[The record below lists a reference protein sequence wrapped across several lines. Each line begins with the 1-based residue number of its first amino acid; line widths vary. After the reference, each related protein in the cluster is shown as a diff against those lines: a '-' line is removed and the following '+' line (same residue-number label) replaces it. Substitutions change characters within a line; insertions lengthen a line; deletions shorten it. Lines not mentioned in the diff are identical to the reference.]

1 VPTQATHL
9 PQLNTLPFIRFAV
22 GIAYTIYEE
31 FGVWQWV
38 YHGNFLALL
47 SREIRM
53 GIQDTIK

>member
-9 PQLNTLPFIRFAV
+9 PQLNTLPFTRFAV

-31 FGVWQWV
+31 FGVWQCV

-47 SREIRM
+47 SREIRTD
-53 GIQDTIK
+53 IQDT